1 MTIRPPPPGRRH
13 VPPAPA
19 LACENRRAE
28 GTPPVGMRFARA
40 SESVFPDPRTSA
52 PGPKGCAGG
61 APDVQ
66 DEEGG
71 SGRGELA
78 PPLLP
83 LPLKGGGTLVLLAVA
98 LVLGFGGA
106 SPGFAAGLPGTLEE
120 VGHDDLGARGL
131 NSALALADH
140 CAYVGSRGQ
149 GPILIEDIADPAHPH
164 GVGSLPGRPLTT
176 ARELR
181 AVPARRL
188 LIVLSYALARGGA
201 NRLDLYRW

>member
-106 SPGFAAGLPGTLEE
+106 SPGFAAGLPGAPGGGGGRHPRAPG
-120 VGHDDLGARGL
+120 GHSVPRPCR
-131 NSALALADH
+131 H
-140 CAYVGSRGQ
+140 
-149 GPILIEDIADPAHPH
+149 PAH
-164 GVGSLPGRPLTT
+164 VGRPPP
-176 ARELR
+176 R
-181 AVPARRL
+181 
-188 LIVLSYALARGGA
+188 
-201 NRLDLYRW
+201 